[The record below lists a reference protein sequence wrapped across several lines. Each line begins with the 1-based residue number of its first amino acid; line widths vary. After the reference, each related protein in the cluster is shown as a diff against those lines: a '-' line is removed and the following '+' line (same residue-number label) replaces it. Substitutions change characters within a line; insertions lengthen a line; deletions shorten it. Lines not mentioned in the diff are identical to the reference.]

1 MTLAKIYF
9 VGWLFS
15 WGHMRKNSRR
25 KKPRKTGKNIFG
37 SAEVT
42 WVRLEVP
49 KEKIPGPA
57 GLWDLAESSVA
68 EGWEL
73 YQPFC
78 LVLEQ
83 SLLSSLHMLSLP
95 HVNLKKGMTSAA
107 LSSVIQ
113 ALLAALSKGFAKE
126 EKV

>member
-1 MTLAKIYF
+1 MR
-9 VGWLFS
+9 VGFS
-15 WGHMRKNSRR
+15 AGGTC
-25 KKPRKTGKNIFG
+25 KKPVGGKKSQGNIFG

-42 WVRLEVP
+42 SVRLEVP
-49 KEKIPGPA
+49 KGKISVPA
-57 GLWDLAESSVA
+57 GPWDLAESSVP

-83 SLLSSLHMLSLP
+83 SLLSSLHMLSLT

-107 LSSVIQ
+107 PQLRDSGLPRGAFKRSR
-113 ALLAALSKGFAKE
+113 
-126 EKV
+126 

>member
-1 MTLAKIYF
+1 MHDLGENLFCGLAF
-9 VGWLFS
+9 QLGA
-15 WGHMRKNSRR
+15 HAKNLGG
-25 KKPRKTGKNIFG
+25 KKSQGNIFG

-42 WVRLEVP
+42 SVRLELP
-49 KEKIPGPA
+49 KGKISLPA
-57 GLWDLAESSVA
+57 GPWDLTESSVP

-83 SLLSSLHMLSLP
+83 SLLSSLHMLSLT

-107 LSSVIQ
+107 PQLRDSGLPRGAFKRSR
-113 ALLAALSKGFAKE
+113 
-126 EKV
+126 

>member
-1 MTLAKIYF
+1 MR
-9 VGWLFS
+9 VGFS
-15 WGHMRKNSRR
+15 AGG
-25 KKPRKTGKNIFG
+25 KKPVGKKKKRKTGKNIFG

-42 WVRLEVP
+42 WVRLELP
-49 KEKIPGPA
+49 KEKIPGAA
-57 GLWDLAESSVA
+57 GPWDLA

-113 ALLAALSKGFAKE
+113 ALLAALSKGVAKE

>member
-1 MTLAKIYF
+1 MTLERIYF
-9 VGWLFS
+9 AGWLFS
-15 WGHMRKNSRR
+15 WGHMQKTWGG
-25 KKPRKTGKNIFG
+25 KKSQGNIFG

-42 WVRLEVP
+42 SVRLELP
-49 KEKIPGPA
+49 KGKISVPA
-57 GLWDLAESSVA
+57 GLWDLAESSVP

-83 SLLSSLHMLSLP
+83 SLLSSLHMLSLT

-107 LSSVIQ
+107 PQLRDSGLPRGAFKRSR
-113 ALLAALSKGFAKE
+113 
-126 EKV
+126 

>member
-1 MTLAKIYF
+1 MTLEKIHF
-9 VGWLFS
+9 VGW
-15 WGHMRKNSRR
+15 GTR
-25 KKPRKTGKNIFG
+25 KKNLGGKKIKKIIFG

-42 WVRLEVP
+42 WVRLELGE
-49 KEKIPGPA
+49 EKISVSSGP
-57 GLWDLAESSVA
+57 WDLAESSVP

-107 LSSVIQ
+107 PQLRDSGLPRGAFKRSS
-113 ALLAALSKGFAKE
+113 
-126 EKV
+126 